1 MRGSK
6 ARTRRINGSE
16 TSRHKARQR
25 EVKRDRRPESARATG
40 CVMRREGASIGAGC
54 GIPLQ
59 AKRGACASAGR
70 IYDDRATEGRRC
82 ARSERSERHVQRREM
97 PGDKADGAEM
107 AVQPRRTRTR
117 WQSRDCG
124 AVRGLNGC
132 AASSAAKRR
141 PAFSADSQALNTAHL
156 ENRLFQL

>member
-1 MRGSK
+1 M
-6 ARTRRINGSE
+6 
-16 TSRHKARQR
+16 
-25 EVKRDRRPESARATG
+25 
-40 CVMRREGASIGAGC
+40 
-54 GIPLQ
+54 
-59 AKRGACASAGR
+59 
-70 IYDDRATEGRRC
+70 
-82 ARSERSERHVQRREM
+82 QRREM

-156 ENRLFQL
+156 ENRLFQLPKGENQCLSLYLSGANAFFELWRCSSKNDKKSAASF

>member
-1 MRGSK
+1 
-6 ARTRRINGSE
+6 
-16 TSRHKARQR
+16 
-25 EVKRDRRPESARATG
+25 
-40 CVMRREGASIGAGC
+40 
-54 GIPLQ
+54 
-59 AKRGACASAGR
+59 
-70 IYDDRATEGRRC
+70 
-82 ARSERSERHVQRREM
+82 M

-117 WQSRDCG
+117 WQSRDCR

-156 ENRLFQL
+156 ENRLFQLPKDENQCLSLYLSGANAFCHSKNVVLSIKTLDKKKM